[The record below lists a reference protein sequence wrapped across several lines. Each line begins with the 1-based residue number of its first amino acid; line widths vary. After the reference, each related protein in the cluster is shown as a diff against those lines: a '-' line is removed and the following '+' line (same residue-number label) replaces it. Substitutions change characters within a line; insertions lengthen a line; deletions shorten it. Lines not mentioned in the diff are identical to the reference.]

1 MLLSPHGILEAMP
14 ATRNLL
20 KWILDSIADRT
31 MSFRGGLSHGSIKR
45 LCRELIAETSEASGT
60 AIARAVAE
68 RYADLSPEEQLKFFQ
83 GLLEPEWLADPEEV
97 LRLATQYHSER
108 SAAHLTK
115 LFRAVE
121 PKRQELFRRINMGP
135 HGTETIVKMRRDLLA
150 MMPDHA
156 GLEPLNADLMHL
168 LGSWFNRGFLE
179 LRRIDWRTP
188 ALVLE
193 KLIHYEA
200 VHEIHG
206 WEDLRRRLQDD
217 RRCFAFFHPALPDE
231 PLIFVQVALTAGM
244 PAAIQPLLD
253 IKTAPADPSAADTAT
268 FYSISNCLDG
278 LRNISFGA
286 FLLKQVIHEL
296 EVDHLKVRN
305 FVTLSPIPGFRSWL
319 GKEKPGMAAPVN
331 PAAMSPAQRESLLA
345 SCARYLTTALPS
357 GRAADP
363 VAHFHLSN
371 GASIERINWMGDNS
385 PKGMRQS
392 FGLMVNYSYK
402 PARIERNHEHYVKE
416 HEFAMSD
423 AVSGLLRE
431 KAAKAAVTAKA
442 PAPVKTE
449 ALPAKVGRMQ

>member
-1 MLLSPHGILEAMP
+1 MLLSGQAILETMP

-31 MSFRGGLSHGSIKR
+31 MSFRAGLSHAPIKR

-68 RYADLSPEEQLKFFQ
+68 RYAELSAEEQLKFFQ
-83 GLLEPEWLADPEEV
+83 SLLEPEWLADPKEV
-97 LRLATQYHSER
+97 LRLATEYHAQP
-108 SAAHLTK
+108 SAAQLTK
-115 LFRAVE
+115 LFRVVE

-150 MMPDHA
+150 LMPDHA

-168 LGSWFNRGFLE
+168 LASWFNRGFLE

-193 KLIHYEA
+193 KLIQYEA

-206 WEDLRRRLQDD
+206 WTDLRRRLQDD

-231 PLIFVQVALTAGM
+231 PLIFVQVALTSGMAG
-244 PAAIQPLLD
+244 AIQPLLD
-253 IKTAPADPSAADTAT
+253 VKAAPADLHSVDTAV

-296 EVDHLKVRN
+296 ETQELESDGLKVRN
-305 FVTLSPIPGFRSWL
+305 FVTLSPIPGFHAWL
-319 GKEKPGMAAPVN
+319 AKEKPGMAGSVN
-331 PAAMSPAQRESLLA
+331 PASMSPAQRESLTAL
-345 SCARYLTTALPS
+345 CARYLTTALPS

-371 GASIERINWMGDNS
+371 GASIERINWMGDSS
-385 PKGMRQS
+385 PKGLRQS

-402 PARIERNHEHYVKE
+402 PARIERNHEHYVKDRQ
-416 HEFAMSD
+416 FAMSD
-423 AVSGLLRE
+423 AVSLLLRE
-431 KAAKAAVTAKA
+431 KPAR
-442 PAPVKTE
+442 APVAVKAEAVRTE
-449 ALPAKVGRMQ
+449 RPQ

>member
-1 MLLSPHGILEAMP
+1 MLTAHGILEAMP

-20 KWILDSIADRT
+20 RWIRDSIADRA
-31 MSFRGGLSHGSIKR
+31 MSFRSGLSHASIKR
-45 LCRELIAETSEASGT
+45 LCRDLVAETSEASGT

-68 RYADLSPEEQLKFFQ
+68 RYAELMPEARVKFFES
-83 GLLEPEWLADPEEV
+83 LLEPEWLADPEEV
-97 LRLATQYHSER
+97 LRLATQYHSQP
-108 SAAHLTK
+108 SAAQLTK
-115 LFRAVE
+115 LFRVAE

-135 HGTETIVKMRRDLLA
+135 HGTETIVNLRRDLLTLL
-150 MMPDHA
+150 PEHP

-168 LGSWFNRGFLE
+168 LASWFNRGFLE

-206 WEDLRRRLQDD
+206 WTDLRRRLQDD

-231 PLIFVQVALTAGM
+231 PLIFVQIALTGGI
-244 PAAIQPLLD
+244 PGAIQPLLD
-253 IKTAPADPSAADTAT
+253 VDAEQVGLTSVDTAT

-296 EVDHLKVRN
+296 ETEADGLKLRN
-305 FVTLSPIPGFRSWL
+305 FVTLSPIPGFRAWL
-319 GKEKPGMAAPVN
+319 AKEKPGVAAAVN
-331 PAAMSPAQRESLLA
+331 PAAMTPAQRESLTTW
-345 SCARYLTTALPS
+345 CARYLTTALPS

-371 GASIERINWMGDNS
+371 GASIERINWMGDTS
-385 PKGMRQS
+385 PKGLRQS

-402 PARIERNHEHYVKE
+402 LARIERNHEQYVK
-416 HEFAMSD
+416 HGQFATSD
-423 AVSGLLRE
+423 GVSLLLRE
-431 KAAKAAVTAKA
+431 KPAKGPV
-442 PAPVKTE
+442 PVKQD
-449 ALPAKVGRMQ
+449 AGRPQ